1 MWFFYLKKLPF
12 GFLFKIF
19 KLKNKIKFFIFF
31 KNKVY
36 TNYFKEG
43 FFLIAH
49 KPNILMT
56 SKLFSKFFLKKITAY
71 NFLIKGFLKPWQAGV
86 HLIGVGF
93 RFLVVKKKSFIIKLG
108 YSHLIKFY
116 MSEGFVLLRSLK
128 RPNRILFFSPKKATL
143 SKLLS
148 SIKNLKNLDN
158 YKGKGVKSFGEVII
172 LKKRE
177 KFGN

>member
-12 GFLFKIF
+12 GFLFKVL
-19 KLKNKIKFFIFF
+19 KLKKKIKFFIFF

-36 TNYFKEG
+36 TNYLSSNL
-43 FFLIAH
+43 FLVSRR
-49 KPNILMT
+49 PNILMA
-56 SKLFSKFFLKKITAY
+56 SKLFSKTFLKNIIVY
-71 NFLIKGFLKPWQAGV
+71 NFLIKGFLNPWQGGI

-93 RFLVVKKKSFIIKLG
+93 RFLVIKKKSFIIKLG

-116 MSEGFVLLRSLK
+116 LSDGFVLLRSLR
-128 RPNRILFFSPKKATL
+128 RPNRILFFSPNKTTL
-143 SKLLS
+143 SKILS

-172 LKKRE
+172 LKKQE